1 MAEFLFQEELQK
13 FKTHQVKCN
22 TILDV
27 NKNPHPLKKNRK
39 KPCMVYI
46 LSQWSHECPRVWDV
60 TMLPHL
66 LFRDT
71 HCSSFGCSAVYQKP
85 AIGIVR
91 IGTLDRKRAMR
102 RQGQAHHTLQPKSAA
117 GMLGKDQRNEPE
129 GPRNARPA
137 RAGMVVAL

>member
-1 MAEFLFQEELQK
+1 
-13 FKTHQVKCN
+13 
-22 TILDV
+22 
-27 NKNPHPLKKNRK
+27 
-39 KPCMVYI
+39 MVYI

-60 TMLPHL
+60 TMISHL

-91 IGTLDRKRAMR
+91 IGTLDRKRAMY
-102 RQGQAHHTLQPKSAA
+102 RQGQARYTLQPKSAA

-137 RAGMVVAL
+137 RAGMVVGL